1 MQPSLEGARIASLM
15 GALCAEEITTGE
27 VSECL
32 QSLSLEAIGVF
43 TASLQGLM
51 VFAEVPDPRL
61 VAARGAALTITARRG
76 SRPSNRRL
84 AHC

>member
-1 MQPSLEGARIASLM
+1 MQLSQEGARIASLM

-43 TASLQGLM
+43 TASLNGLM
-51 VFAEVPDPRL
+51 VFAEVPDPRF
-61 VAARGAALTITARRG
+61 VAARGAALTISVGRNSRR
-76 SRPSNRRL
+76 SDSHL

>member
-1 MQPSLEGARIASLM
+1 MQLSLEGARIASLM

-43 TASLQGLM
+43 TASLNGLM

-61 VAARGAALTITARRG
+61 VAARGAALSVSAWRG
-76 SRPSNRRL
+76 SRPSDCHL